1 MPTTTYTV
9 EGMTCG
15 HCVSAVTGELTKLD
29 GVQDVDVDLD
39 TWAVQVTSNGPL
51 DERAVRE
58 AIEEAGFELV
68 G

>member
-1 MPTTTYTV
+1 MATTTYTV

-15 HCVSAVTGELTKLD
+15 HCVSAVTGELTKID
-29 GVQDVDVDLD
+29 GVEDVDVDLD

-68 G
+68 A